1 MTGYFR
7 LFFDIEMPDAW
18 YLECV
23 KDSTGREILPVVF
36 RHGHRFEAVSDVHPY
51 VEVLI
56 AGQPADFRYTVG
68 GVPISSKRFG
78 EIVQRIAPTDIQR
91 IPVAVRLRNGSEYSS
106 EGYEIL
112 NVLAVLE
119 CLDIAHSK
127 VSRYPQTHWDRE
139 KVGNIAAVTRL
150 KILPERAAGHH
161 IFRLAEWPTIIVISE
176 KLRDAFCE
184 AGLTGLLI
192 TEA

>member
-7 LFFDIEMPDAW
+7 LLFDIEMPDAW

-91 IPVAVRLRNGSEYSS
+91 IPVAVRLRKSLIQRLVDTRRRIGIVRRWA
-106 EGYEIL
+106 IL
-112 NVLAVLE
+112 RR
-119 CLDIAHSK
+119 
-127 VSRYPQTHWDRE
+127 SR
-139 KVGNIAAVTRL
+139 A
-150 KILPERAAGHH
+150 
-161 IFRLAEWPTIIVISE
+161 
-176 KLRDAFCE
+176 
-184 AGLTGLLI
+184 
-192 TEA
+192 